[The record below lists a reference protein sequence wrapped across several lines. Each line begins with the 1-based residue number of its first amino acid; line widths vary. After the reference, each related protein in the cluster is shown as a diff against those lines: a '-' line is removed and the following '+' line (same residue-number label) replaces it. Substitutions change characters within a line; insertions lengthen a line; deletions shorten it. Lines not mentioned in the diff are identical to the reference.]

1 MSKSFRRAAALGLT
15 VVMSLSLFGCGS
27 KKQEQVDATTVSTT
41 APVESTAEATK
52 AKEPVTLRIF
62 GPVFYGGPWQNGVA
76 DDPIAEIIKKDTGI
90 TMDIEHVD
98 DTNYETKLS
107 AMIAGGDLPDIV
119 GMKARNHLDT
129 LIQNNQ
135 ILALD
140 DLVASNGPNITKY
153 TPQKLSFSKKFMSS
167 GTDKLYIL
175 PSNLSNSSLQGI
187 HSPFWVLRWDLYK
200 QLGYPEYK
208 DMYEFLNVLKK
219 MQDLEPKNVDGKK
232 VFGLS
237 GWFADWGLW
246 NQTILASE
254 LGYYSELPGLL
265 DFDME
270 TNAVR
275 SYILDDNGSF
285 WQSMKWWYTANKM
298 GLMDPESV
306 TQKFD
311 QTKTK
316 GAANRILCAPFDW
329 ALGEGR
335 AAFAKDGHPEKDYV
349 NAPPPTGQTRKRG
362 GDANPYGQMGELYAV
377 SSNCKTPDRA
387 VDLINWFYDPMNCVQ
402 VMVGAKGDTW
412 DIEDGKP
419 VMKDAYFTEKP
430 TDPQYEL
437 KRGINKYGGFKGMN
451 DGFVNPDNNTQ
462 LAMWTTD
469 KWRQFDLNPAQHP
482 ATADLLD
489 HYKVKFPLELAKN
502 VKMLTW
508 NGTIKGML
516 PEGSDE
522 IKLIQSNVDTYLLE
536 SSPKLALAKNDA
548 EFEAIAKEIKEKCKA
563 IGIEKLSDFWIK
575 EVNNVVSQLDSIK

>member
-1 MSKSFRRAAALGLT
+1 MSKILTRVAAVGLA
-15 VVMSLSLFGCGS
+15 VLMSLSLFACGS
-27 KKQEQVDATTVSTT
+27 KPEQADSTT
-41 APVESTAEATK
+41 ASTTAAPSETAAVTEK
-52 AKEPVTLRIF
+52 VKEPVTLRIF

-76 DDPIAEIIKKDTGI
+76 DDAIAKIIQKDIGV

-107 AMIAGGDLPDIV
+107 AMIAGGDLPDVV

-135 ILALD
+135 IIALD
-140 DLVASNGPNITKY
+140 DLVAANGYNITKY
-153 TPQKLSFSKKFMSS
+153 TPQKISFSKKFMSS

-208 DMYEFLNVLKK
+208 DMFEYLDVLKK

-232 VFGLS
+232 VYGVS
-237 GWFADWGLW
+237 GWFADWELW

-254 LGYYSELPGLL
+254 MGYYAELSGFLEME
-265 DFDME
+265 ME

-306 TQKFD
+306 TQKWD
-311 QTKTK
+311 QVKTK
-316 GAANRILCAPFDW
+316 GAANRILSAPFDW

-335 AAFAKDGHPEKDYV
+335 AAFQKAGHPEKDYIPG
-349 NAPPPTGQTRKRG
+349 PPPTGQTRKRG
-362 GDANPYGQMGELYAV
+362 GDISPFGQMNELYAI

-387 VDLINWFYDPMNCVQ
+387 MDLLNWFHDPMNCIQ
-402 VMVGAKGDTW
+402 VSYGAKGDTW
-412 DIEDGKP
+412 DMEDGKP
-419 VMKDAYFTEKP
+419 VMKDDFFVKRP
-430 TDPQYEL
+430 GDPQFDL
-437 KRGINKYGGFKGMN
+437 NKGINKYGGMN
-451 DGFVNPDNNTQ
+451 GLNGGFLNPDNNIV

-469 KWRQFDLNPAQHP
+469 KWRQFDLNPKEHP

-489 HYKVKFPLELAKN
+489 HYKVKFPLELGKN
-502 VKMLTW
+502 IKMLPW
-508 NGTIKGML
+508 NGTLKGML
-516 PEGSDE
+516 PEAPDDL
-522 IKLIQSNVDTYLLE
+522 KLIQSNIQTYLQE
-536 SSPKLALAKNDA
+536 ASPKLALAKNDA
-548 EFEAIAKEIKEKCKA
+548 EFDAAAKEIKEKCKA
-563 IGIEKLSDFWIK
+563 MGIEKLTDFWTK
-575 EVNNVVSQLDSIK
+575 EVNTAVSNLGSVK